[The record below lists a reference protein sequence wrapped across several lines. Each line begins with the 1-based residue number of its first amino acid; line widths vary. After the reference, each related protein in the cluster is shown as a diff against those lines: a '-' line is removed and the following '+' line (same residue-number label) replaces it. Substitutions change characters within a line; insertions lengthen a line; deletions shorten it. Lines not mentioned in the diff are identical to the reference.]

1 MQAFSFYPRNADEA
15 VKTIWHRKLM
25 VADITNDVRM
35 GYPALTLTSVGLG
48 VQVVADAGG
57 SPSKI
62 DANMALCRM

>member
-1 MQAFSFYPRNADEA
+1 
-15 VKTIWHRKLM
+15 M